1 MELDKLDLNE
11 VLKKFKQ
18 DLESYKKAKIKCGI
32 IGRSGTGKSSLI
44 NAIVGEEVAEVGEV
58 ETTMTINEPI
68 EHGGLLFYDLP
79 GCSTS
84 NFPKETY
91 INEFNIEEFDCVIL
105 VTADRFYEDDL
116 FLIQELIRIKKPVYA
131 VRTKIDFSI
140 DRGLRRG
147 NNAKETYGKIYNNLS
162 DSLKGYRI
170 KGIYLVS
177 SDYPSEYDL
186 SKLLEDIYSSLNNFK
201 KERFIADI
209 NITSENILLEKR
221 IIANKIVSRFSAIAA
236 ANGLNPIPGV
246 DIGVDL
252 AIMLKMSKE
261 VQNIYGLN
269 AEQQE
274 YNMQLLDKKSAK
286 FIATKVLQ
294 YTSRYGGR
302 EAIMVLLK
310 KLSAT
315 IATKTASKWIP
326 FVGQAIAAGI
336 GFKMTS
342 WIGNDM
348 INDADEIAKET
359 FDSFKKTEP
368 TEANLV

>member
-1 MELDKLDLNE
+1 MESVKHDLKE
-11 VLKKFKQ
+11 VLNKFKK
-18 DLESYKKAKIKCGI
+18 DLESYQKAKIKCGI

-44 NAIVGEEVAEVGEV
+44 NAIAGEEVAKVGEV
-58 ETTMTINEPI
+58 ETTMNVNEPI

-79 GCSTS
+79 GCSTT

-91 INEFNIEEFDCVIL
+91 IKEFNIEEFDCVIL

-147 NNAKETYGKIYNNLS
+147 INEKETFGIIYNSLSENLN
-162 DSLKGYRI
+162 GYRI

-177 SDYPSEYDL
+177 SDYPSEFDL
-186 SKLLEDIYSSLNNFK
+186 SKLLEEIYSSLNNFK

-209 NITSENILLEKR
+209 NITSQNVLLEKR
-221 IIANKIVSRFSAIAA
+221 KLSEKIVSRFSALAA
-236 ANGLNPIPGV
+236 ANGLNPIPGL
-246 DIGVDL
+246 DIGVDIG
-252 AIMLKMSKE
+252 IMLKMSKE
-261 VQNIYGLN
+261 VQNIYGLS

-302 EAIMVLLK
+302 EAIMLLLK
-310 KLSAT
+310 KLSTT
-315 IATKTASKWIP
+315 IAAKTASKWIP

-342 WIGNDM
+342 WIGDDM
-348 INDADEIAKET
+348 INDAEKIAQET
-359 FDSFKKTEP
+359 FDSFKKTEA
-368 TEANLV
+368 TVE